1 MAYRIFLDTNI
12 LADHLL
18 DKNSDSSTIINL
30 IESGQLI
37 GFASSASFFTL
48 AYIIEDRLKLKSQPI
63 LQKIN
68 EFVTTIP
75 TTQNNLDYGY
85 SSGFND
91 MEDAFQYFTALNES
105 GMDYFITNDVKGF
118 KSALS
123 KLPVLTSQDFIT
135 IFFKEPWDID
145 WPDCWSYPQ
154 FLSMRRP
161 MTLILPNIR

>member
-1 MAYRIFLDTNI
+1 MIYRVFVDTNV

-18 DKNSDSSTIINL
+18 DRNSDSSSIMNL

-63 LQKIN
+63 LQKMNQFI
-68 EFVTTIP
+68 TTIP

-91 MEDAFQYFTALNES
+91 MEDAFQYFTALNQA
-105 GMDYFITNDVKGF
+105 GLDYFITNNVKDY
-118 KSALS
+118 KSALI
-123 KLPVLTSQDFIT
+123 KLPVLSSKNFVSIISKQ
-135 IFFKEPWDID
+135 
-145 WPDCWSYPQ
+145 
-154 FLSMRRP
+154 L
-161 MTLILPNIR
+161 